1 MPPPASDILTIS
13 VLTTRIKELVE
24 EAFPAL
30 WVSGEISNF
39 TKASSGH
46 MYFNLKDAG
55 ATIGCTFFRGSNLR
69 LKFSPRDGMEVLAR
83 GRLSVYPPRGN
94 YQFQVEELQPKGIG
108 AADLAL
114 RQLKENLLKKGYF
127 DPKRKR
133 ACAGFAGQSKL
144 YFKRRVCGDASWR
157 GCD

>member
-69 LKFSPRDGMEVLAR
+69 LKFSPRDGFKSVDPQSISDGLWLQDRLWLATSHGLCVVTLR
-83 GRLSVYPPRGN
+83 DGLLPRPRP
-94 YQFQVEELQPKGIG
+94 VRTESLP
-108 AADLAL
+108 
-114 RQLKENLLKKGYF
+114 
-127 DPKRKR
+127 
-133 ACAGFAGQSKL
+133 
-144 YFKRRVCGDASWR
+144 
-157 GCD
+157 